1 MTKITIYNPDAEII
15 EAICEKNDVTEA
27 EIIEAFMEYLDEVKK
42 DNGWR

>member
-1 MTKITIYNPDAEII
+1 MQKSLKQFVK
-15 EAICEKNDVTEA
+15 KNDVTEA